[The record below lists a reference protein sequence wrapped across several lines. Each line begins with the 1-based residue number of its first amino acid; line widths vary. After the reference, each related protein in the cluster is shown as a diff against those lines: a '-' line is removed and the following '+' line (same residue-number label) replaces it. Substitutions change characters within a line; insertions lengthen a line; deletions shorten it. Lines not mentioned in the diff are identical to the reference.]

1 MCYLI
6 ARNYLVLDVTMKV
19 YNYCQWQCWWAMH
32 THDQG
37 NNDKDA
43 CNDDDDDESNALMR
57 TVSNAKP
64 GGHSLSEGSGQWTD
78 TVDI

>member
-1 MCYLI
+1 
-6 ARNYLVLDVTMKV
+6 
-19 YNYCQWQCWWAMH
+19 MH

-43 CNDDDDDESNALMR
+43 CNDDDDDDDESNALMR

-64 GGHSLSEGSGQWTD
+64 GGHSLSEGSGQ
-78 TVDI
+78 

>member
-1 MCYLI
+1 
-6 ARNYLVLDVTMKV
+6 
-19 YNYCQWQCWWAMH
+19 MH

-43 CNDDDDDESNALMR
+43 CNDDDDDDDDDESNALMR

-64 GGHSLSEGSGQWTD
+64 GGHSLSEGSGQ
-78 TVDI
+78 

>member
-1 MCYLI
+1 
-6 ARNYLVLDVTMKV
+6 
-19 YNYCQWQCWWAMH
+19 MH

-43 CNDDDDDESNALMR
+43 CNDDDDDDESNALMR

-64 GGHSLSEGSGQWTD
+64 GGHSLSEGSGQ
-78 TVDI
+78 

>member
-1 MCYLI
+1 
-6 ARNYLVLDVTMKV
+6 
-19 YNYCQWQCWWAMH
+19 MH

-43 CNDDDDDESNALMR
+43 CNDDDDDDDDDDDESNALMR

-64 GGHSLSEGSGQWTD
+64 GGHSLSEGSGQ
-78 TVDI
+78 

>member
-1 MCYLI
+1 
-6 ARNYLVLDVTMKV
+6 
-19 YNYCQWQCWWAMH
+19 MH

-57 TVSNAKP
+57 TASNAKP
-64 GGHSLSEGSGQWTD
+64 GGHSLSEGSGQ
-78 TVDI
+78 